1 MTPAAGAGPVSGRG
15 DPPPRSGRGQVT
27 RADVARYAGVSSAVV
42 SYVVNS
48 GPRPVAPAT
57 SARVL
62 EAVRVLGYRPNASA
76 RALRTG
82 STKLLGLVVPAIG
95 NLLFAE
101 MALGIESAAAD
112 RGYAV
117 LLTSSEGDPDTERRH
132 VLNLTARQI
141 DGMLLTTAMSRPDLA
156 NLPLTGV
163 PTVLI
168 GAFEEVPGFVSV
180 GVDAFG
186 GAYDG
191 THHLVGHGH
200 RSVALVIGGGRAA
213 GDELRERGWL
223 QATRDAGLPD
233 GAIAREA
240 WSRAGGYAAGHR
252 LFGGTSHPSA
262 VFVSSDIQAVGLLR
276 ALHELGLRVPEDV
289 AIVSF
294 DGTEDSRYTSPQ
306 LTVVRQPVRAMAAD
320 AVARVLVPIGHDGRE
335 HVMHRAELI
344 VRESCGCHPG
354 DGQAPST
361 F

>member
-1 MTPAAGAGPVSGRG
+1 MTPDVGTGPGAGHGT
-15 DPPPRSGRGQVT
+15 PPARSGGGQVT

-48 GPRPVAPAT
+48 GPRPVSPAT
-57 SARVL
+57 AARAQ

-101 MALGIESAAAD
+101 MALGIESAAAH

-117 LLTSSEGDPDTERRH
+117 LLTSSESDPEAERRH

-141 DGMLLTTAMSRPDLA
+141 DGLLLTTAMSRPDLA

-163 PTVLI
+163 PTVLL

-191 THHLVGHGH
+191 TNHLVGHGH

-233 GAIAREA
+233 GAIAREP
-240 WSRAGGYAAGHR
+240 WTRAGGYAAGHR
-252 LFGGTSHPSA
+252 LFGGSTHPSA
-262 VFVSSDIQAVGLLR
+262 VFVSSDIQAIGLLR
-276 ALHELGLRVPEDV
+276 ALHELGWRVPQDV

-294 DGTEDSRYTSPQ
+294 DGTDESRYTAPQ
-306 LTVVRQPVRAMAAD
+306 LTVVRQPVQAMAAD
-320 AVARVLVPIGHDGRE
+320 AVERVLVPIGQAGRE
-335 HVMHRAELI
+335 HVIYRAELI
-344 VRESCGCHPG
+344 TRESCGCEP
-354 DGQAPST
+354 ART
-361 F
+361 RLN